1 MLFLGGNKMENV
13 KKVSEQNTENH
24 SDIKMAACSTVAVHN
39 GVFHADDVLCVAL
52 LEHFLEKEVNVI
64 RSRKE
69 DVLAQA
75 DIICDVGHGE
85 FDHHQE
91 DSEKYPN
98 GIKMAAC
105 GKVARALATAGY
117 ITTDELEL
125 LKVKALYAVEGLD
138 NGQKDETEPYPNP
151 FSFVNVINN
160 TDSEGGIYGSTQ
172 DAKFSQA
179 VEMAKIV
186 LERIMI
192 MIKEEIENVSLMKD
206 YIYRR
211 EDPHC
216 VIMEDKYIRS
226 WQNHIIHHNE
236 TVEENERIMIVMY
249 PSGNEWRI
257 QVVPKASNSFE
268 SWIKIPEK
276 VAALDGFVFRHA
288 AFIAGFTNKDSA
300 IKAMKLSIEE

>member
-1 MLFLGGNKMENV
+1 MDFENV
-13 KKVSEQNTENH
+13 KK
-24 SDIKMAACSTVAVHN
+24 VAVHN

-52 LEHFLEKEVNVI
+52 LEHFLERDVTVI
-64 RSRKE
+64 RNRKE
-69 DVLAQA
+69 DVLAEA

-105 GKVARALATAGY
+105 GKVARALASAGY
-117 ITTDELEL
+117 ITVDELEL

-138 NGQKDETEPYPNP
+138 NGQKDETDPYPNP
-151 FSFVNVINN
+151 FSFVSVINN
-160 TDSEGGIYGSTQ
+160 TDDEGGIYGTAQ
-172 DAKFSQA
+172 DAKFAQA

-186 LERIMI
+186 LERIMVT
-192 MIKEEIENVSLMKD
+192 IKEEIENASLLED

-211 EDPHC
+211 ENPHY

-226 WQNHIIHHNE
+226 WQNRIIDYNDK
-236 TVEENERIMIVMY
+236 VEENERIMIVMY
-249 PSGNEWRI
+249 PSGQPNEWRI

-288 AFIAGFTNKDSA
+288 AAFIAGFTNKDSA
-300 IKAMKLSIEE
+300 IEAMKMSIEE